1 MHDETQ
7 VGSAVVKGDSRALAK
22 RLRFVVWLPLVL
34 VLVLALA
41 CASVASA
48 ATVRPAV
55 EPGTNWSPLARG
67 FAPSDA
73 PFVCGRNGGL
83 CYLPQDLQQA
93 YDFPTGTGAPTGAGQ
108 TILLVTAY
116 GAPAMQ
122 PLLQVFDSV
131 LGIPDPPSFEIYN
144 QQSTV
149 PGTQGS
155 GATFHWQV
163 ETALDVEWAHAMA
176 PGAKIVLAVASSDD
190 TADVTQVIT
199 EALPRYPGA
208 IVSQSFGADESGPA
222 SDPTLPAT
230 LDPVYF
236 SALLHGGTILA
247 ASGDFGAS
255 NGTELEGL
263 QPSAMAAYPA
273 SDPLVLAVGGTMGNP
288 GPDSLWRAPGGYG
301 GEQVWNEIFNGMPG
315 ATGGAPS
322 TLFDAPPWQR
332 NLARTHDRLEPDVS
346 YNAAANGG
354 VLVAIA
360 CAPDPAT
367 NFVALDPSTC
377 DPFSPLTN
385 AVGGTSAGA
394 PQWAAIIA
402 LANDLRT
409 SHSHRRPVGLVAPML
424 YDIAKDRR
432 AYARDFHDITVG
444 NNALNLS
451 PFGGGF
457 SAFGFSAAPGY
468 DVATGLGTPDVSNL
482 IRDLA
487 SANNGNVPGGLFH
500 GFKGDVRGHFRHHHF
515 DPSR

>member
-1 MHDETQ
+1 
-7 VGSAVVKGDSRALAK
+7 VLLAFAV
-22 RLRFVVWLPLVL
+22 
-34 VLVLALA
+34 ALA
-41 CASVASA
+41 CASVTSA

-55 EPGTNWSPLARG
+55 EPGTNWSPLTRG
-67 FAPSDA
+67 FSPSAA

-83 CYLPQDLQQA
+83 CYLPQDLQEA
-93 YDFPTGTGAPTGAGQ
+93 YDFPTGDGAPTGAGQ
-108 TILLVTAY
+108 TILVVTAY
-116 GAPAMQ
+116 GAPFMQ
-122 PLLQVFDSV
+122 ELLQVFDAV
-131 LGIPDPPSFEIYN
+131 LGIPDPPSFELYT
-144 QQSTV
+144 QQVPV

-176 PGAKIVLAVASSDD
+176 PGAKIVLAVARTDD
-190 TADVTQVIT
+190 TADVTQVIR

-208 IVSQSFGADESGPA
+208 IVSQSFGADESGVA
-222 SDPTLPAT
+222 SDPTLPST
-230 LDPVYF
+230 LGPLYF
-236 SALLHGGTILA
+236 QAVKSGGTVLA

-255 NGTELEGL
+255 NGTELEGIE
-263 QPSAMAAYPA
+263 PSAMAAYPA
-273 SDPLVLAVGGTMGNP
+273 SDPLVLSVGGTMGYP
-288 GPDSLWRAPGGYG
+288 AADSLWTPHGYG

-322 TLFDAPPWQR
+322 TIFDAPPWQR
-332 NLARTHDRLEPDVS
+332 NFLRTHDRLEPDVA

-360 CAPDPAT
+360 CAPNPADGFLTYDPAT
-367 NFVALDPSTC
+367 CN
-377 DPFSPLTN
+377 PFAPLTN
-385 AVGGTSAGA
+385 SVGGTSAGA

-409 SHSHRRPVGLVAPML
+409 RGTHRRPVGLVAPML

-444 NNALNLS
+444 NNALNLA
-451 PFGGGF
+451 PFGGGP
-457 SAFGFSAAPGY
+457 SAFGFSATPGY
-468 DVATGLGTPDVSNL
+468 DLATGLGTPDVSNL

-487 SANNGNVPGGLFH
+487 KGANGDLPGGLFH
-500 GFKGDVRGHFRHHHF
+500 GFKGVVRPKKHHHF